1 MAKSTSRPPKKP
13 TPIDASTP
21 FDEPV
26 TDMSAAEAPP
36 VEQSAAEPTPDQ
48 PQTSPP
54 RKRTTP
60 TFIETINKVPKGD
73 WGPRANIY
81 LYRVEP
87 VIDRTRSGDSKYINC
102 YAEPVNE
109 DRIMGDYGSGRYKLI
124 LNFRKPGA
132 ATGDIIDSDYWD
144 IMNMKY
150 PPKIPVGEWTDDP
163 RNKKWA
169 WAKEANGIPTAPAP
183 APATSGLEA
192 VVDVMR
198 ATSEMRRDIREEMQT
213 ATPAATATAAVDP
226 WAAAEKILN
235 MRSENPMMDFV
246 KEQMKAGAAAAE
258 AERERA
264 FKAAESA
271 REREFKLQE
280 KLLEAKTAAPPASK
294 NIFEQALEL
303 ANSPEKLEPLKK
315 LANAF
320 GFGGGESTG
329 RPGRTTGMDI
339 LNSLVQG
346 PAGEVLARGAAQLL
360 VTIPSMLQ
368 PNPAPANGNA
378 NQPPVNQQPQ
388 VLPPVNQPQQENPE
402 QRIHRIGAT
411 ITRPM
416 IAEWFM
422 KDASGAQFAQW
433 MNDSWPDDYSFIKLL
448 GAENLIQRYRNSPV
462 WPAVQYR
469 EQEFIAFIQEFCGWT
484 EPKDDGEPQTPGDGV
499 EDLEG
504 QENANV

>member
-21 FDEPV
+21 FDEPA
-26 TDMSAAEAPP
+26 TDMSAAEASPE
-36 VEQSAAEPTPDQ
+36 EQSAAEPAPDP
-48 PQTSPP
+48 PQTVPQ
-54 RKRTTP
+54 RKRNTP
-60 TFIETINKVPKGD
+60 TFIETMNKVPKGD

-87 VIDRTRSGDSKYINC
+87 VIDRTRSGDTKYINC
-102 YAEPVNE
+102 YAEPINE

-150 PPKIPVGEWTDDP
+150 PPKIPLGEWTDDP

-169 WAKEANGIPTAPAP
+169 WAKEANGIP
-183 APATSGLEA
+183 
-192 VVDVMR
+192 
-198 ATSEMRRDIREEMQT
+198 
-213 ATPAATATAAVDP
+213 ATPAAPSPTDPLAAFGTFMDIQDRVEERLKPQQPAAAATTVDP

-235 MRSENPMMDFV
+235 MRSDNPMVEILKQQQADAA
-246 KEQMKAGAAAAE
+246 KALE
-258 AERERA
+258 SERERN

-280 KLLEAKTAAPPASK
+280 RLLEAKTAAPQSK
-294 NIFEQALEL
+294 SFMEQALDL
-303 ANSPEKLEPLKK
+303 ANDPAKLEPLKK
-315 LANAF
+315 LASAF
-320 GFGGGESTG
+320 GFGGTESAG
-329 RPGRTTGMDI
+329 RVGRTTGMDI
-339 LNSLVQG
+339 LNNLVSG

-360 VTIPSMLQ
+360 ITLPSILQ
-368 PNPAPANGNA
+368 PNPANTNGQQAAHPPDQVAPPA
-378 NQPPVNQQPQ
+378 NQQPA
-388 VLPPVNQPQQENPE
+388 QETPE
-402 QRIHRIGAT
+402 QRIYRIGMT

-422 KDASGAQFAQW
+422 KNATGQQFAAW
-433 MNDSWPDDYSFIKLL
+433 MNDSWPDDYQFIKLL

-462 WPAVQYR
+462 WAAVSFK
-469 EQEFIAFIQEFCGWT
+469 EKEFIAFIQEFCEWT
-484 EPKDDGEPQTPGDGV
+484 EPKDEDQPINAEGV
-499 EDLEG
+499 EDLEDKEAV
-504 QENANV
+504 Q